1 MNQRLSTSEFV
12 LVACAAALGCFLRF
26 TAIDQLAVEHFD
38 EGVYSSTVWYP
49 QLRGEVY
56 PSRHLYAPP
65 ALPVMIAVAST
76 LAGANLAPFIPGL
89 LTGTVTILVV
99 WGFTRAA
106 FGTVAGLIVILLA
119 ALSDFH
125 ILYSRMALTD
135 VPALMWIVLAVWL
148 GVTGIDRRSPGTML
162 AAGIVCG
169 CAWWTKYTGWLPIA
183 IITSGSLFWW
193 FIGGCRRCPFWRLV
207 RLIGLMTLSAC
218 VVWSPWLIT
227 LRDVGGYTAV
237 AANHSAYRVAFNSWT
252 QNLGTQI
259 TWYSLTDSWM
269 ASLAVGL
276 GMTFAG
282 GHRWFEA
289 RRSTW
294 NRSSPPGTGIT
305 SALLVRFIGAAGVMS
320 IATLTIGSFGV
331 LTALAAGGITGI
343 LLCPAFNVPKAE
355 LHNDY
360 AGRSQSLTGYQPID
374 LFDLRAAPVLD
385 SRLAACVVTAW
396 FFGLLLSLPTYTPF
410 PRLLLP
416 LLMAIWIAASAGI
429 GWWVEGCICVVRR
442 NASSGT
448 RPQRSLLKMVVA
460 GLVLSSVGLGLWKL
474 GSTSI
479 PRSRIH
485 DSRIGLR
492 NASFEIASM
501 CLTEAGQSVN
511 VTDDSVTE
519 DSPQCIVYAFGE
531 PAVLYHISQ
540 TGIPGVPV
548 QDLRFRAATFHGKRL
563 PTFLV
568 FGPNALRTPRFMH
581 DWIDIE
587 QRFEHLGDVWFTPSP
602 IVLYNLF
609 SPRWILQHFGEER
622 EQRLEVYR
630 LRTGDQKDKR

>member
-1 MNQRLSTSEFV
+1 MNQSLSTQEFV

-49 QLRGEVY
+49 QLSSEVY

-65 ALPVMIAVAST
+65 ALPVMIGTAST
-76 LAGANLAPFIPGL
+76 LVGPSLAPFIPGL
-89 LTGTVTILVV
+89 LMGTVTILVV
-99 WGFTRAA
+99 WRFTRAA
-106 FGTVAGLIVILLA
+106 FGTVAGMVVILLA

-148 GVTGIDRRSPGTML
+148 GVTGIDRRSLGTML
-162 AAGIVCG
+162 AAGIACG

-193 FIGGCRRCPFWRLV
+193 FIGGYHRCGFWRLV
-207 RLIGLMTLSAC
+207 GLNGIMTLCAC
-218 VVWSPWLIT
+218 VVWSPWLIA

-237 AANHSAYRVAFNSWT
+237 AANHSAYRVALNSWT
-252 QNLGTQI
+252 QNLETQI
-259 TWYSLTDSWM
+259 TWYSLTDSWL
-269 ASLAVGL
+269 AALAVGL
-276 GMTFAG
+276 GMTLAG
-282 GHRWFEA
+282 SHRWFEA

-294 NRSSPPGTGIT
+294 NRSTAPGTGIT
-305 SALLVRFIGAAGVMS
+305 PALLARFIGAAVVMS

-331 LTALAAGGITGI
+331 LTTVAAGGVTGI
-343 LLCPAFNVPKAE
+343 LLCPTFKVPKVE
-355 LHNDY
+355 LQNDY
-360 AGRSQSLTGYQPID
+360 PGRSQSSTGHQRP
-374 LFDLRAAPVLD
+374 DLRASPDLD
-385 SRLAACVVTAW
+385 PRLAVCVVTAW

-416 LLMAIWIAASAGI
+416 LLVVIWIAASAGI
-429 GWWVEGCICVVRR
+429 GWWVEGCIRVACR
-442 NASSGT
+442 NAALGN

-474 GSTSI
+474 GSTNI

-501 CLTEAGQSVN
+501 CLTAAGQSADE
-511 VTDDSVTE
+511 TDEPDTD

-531 PAVLYHISQ
+531 PAVLYHVSQ
-540 TGIPGVPV
+540 TGIPGAPV
-548 QDLRFRAATFHGKRL
+548 QDLLFKAATFQGKRL

-581 DWIDIE
+581 DWIDVE
-587 QRFEHLGDVWFTPSP
+587 QRFEHVGDAWYTPSA

-609 SPRWILQHFGEER
+609 TPRWILQHFGEER

-630 LRTGDQKDKR
+630 LRT